1 MQQMLCCDEQVE
13 QQPTNPADA
22 FEAASTVEQYQAQ
35 MGQPLWQ
42 VTDNNGT
49 VIEGAD
55 WAARVG
61 VRSVHAFPRLLL
73 FDNVDP
79 RPLSL
84 PCPMQLR
91 RSPLGSSHLHGWR
104 RSFLGACVMELLT
117 SSYVS

>member
-1 MQQMLCCDEQVE
+1 MQQMLCWDVQVE

-35 MGQPLWQ
+35 IGQPLWQ
-42 VTDNNGT
+42 VTDDNGT